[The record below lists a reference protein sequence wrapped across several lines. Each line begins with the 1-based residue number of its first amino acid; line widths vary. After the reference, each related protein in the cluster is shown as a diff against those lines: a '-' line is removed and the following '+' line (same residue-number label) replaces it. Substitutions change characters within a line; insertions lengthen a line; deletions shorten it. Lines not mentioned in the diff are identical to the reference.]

1 MDERQG
7 QIEATRRYGM
17 ARMEFEAAKLE
28 PLLRFGRALADPMR
42 IRMLGL
48 LAQRSMYGQE
58 LAEALDVQPPTISHH
73 LSLLKAAGLV
83 QVRRENNFHHY
94 SVNEEQLRRT
104 AGMLTVENLRK
115 MAQMAANETDA
126 SRLAPSEDEDRA
138 MMQEAF
144 FKDGRLLSIPTHS
157 RVRRFVVERIAE
169 AFEWGHLYEEKE
181 VNAVLKQFHDDV
193 ATLRRAL
200 IDEKLMMRENGKYW
214 LIRPHQ

>member
-42 IRMLGL
+42 MRIIGL

-73 LSLLKAAGLV
+73 LSLLKAADLV
-83 QVRRENNFHHY
+83 QVWRENNFHHY
-94 SVNEEQLRRT
+94 SLNEEQLRRT
-104 AGMLTVENLRK
+104 AAALTIENLRK
-115 MAQMAANETDA
+115 LAQLPSNETDA

-157 RVRRFVVERIAE
+157 RTRRFVVEKLAE
-169 AFEWGHLYEEKE
+169 AFEWGQLYEEKE

>member
-1 MDERQG
+1 VDERQG

-42 IRMLGL
+42 MRIIGL

-73 LSLLKAAGLV
+73 MSLLKAADLV
-83 QVRRENNFHHY
+83 RVRHENNFHHY
-94 SVNEEQLRRT
+94 SLNEEQLRRT
-104 AGMLTVENLRK
+104 AAALTIENLRK
-115 MAQMAANETDA
+115 LAQLAANETEA
-126 SRLAPSEDEDRA
+126 SRLAPSDDEDRM

-157 RVRRFVVERIAE
+157 RMRRFVVEKIAE
-169 AFEWGHLYEEKE
+169 AFEWGQLYEEKE
-181 VNAVLKQFHDDV
+181 VNAVLQRFHDDV

>member
-104 AGMLTVENLRK
+104 AGLLTIENLRK
-115 MAQMAANETDA
+115 MAQMAANETSA
-126 SRLAPSEDEDRA
+126 SRLAPSDDEDRV

-157 RVRRFVVERIAE
+157 RVRRFVVGKLAE

-181 VNAVLKQFHDDV
+181 VNAVLKPFHDDV
-193 ATLRRAL
+193 AALRRAL

-214 LIRPHQ
+214 LIRPH

>member
-7 QIEATRRYGM
+7 EIEATRRYSM

-28 PLLRFGRALADPMR
+28 PLLRFGRALADPLR

-58 LAEALDVQPPTISHH
+58 LAEALHVQPPTISHH

-83 QVRRENNFHHY
+83 QVWRENNFHHY
-94 SVNEEQLRRT
+94 SLSEEQLRCT
-104 AGMLTVENLRK
+104 AALLTVENLRK
-115 MAQMAANETDA
+115 MAQLPTNETDA

-157 RVRRFVVERIAE
+157 RARRFVVEKLAE
-169 AFEWGHLYEEKE
+169 AFEWGYLYEERG
-181 VNAVLKQFHDDV
+181 VNAILKQFHEDA

-214 LIRPHQ
+214 LVRPPQ

>member
-1 MDERQG
+1 MDEREG
-7 QIEATRRYGM
+7 RIEATKRYAE
-17 ARMEFEAAKLE
+17 ARMDYEAGKLD

-42 IRMLGL
+42 LRMLGL

-58 LAEALDVQPPTISHH
+58 LAEALGVQPPTISHH

-83 QVRRENNFHHY
+83 QVRKENSFHHY
-94 SVNEEQLRRT
+94 RVNEEALRRM

-115 MAQMAANETDA
+115 VAQMASNETEA

-138 MMQEAF
+138 MMHEAF

-157 RVRRFVVERIAE
+157 RTRRFVVEKLAE

-181 VNAVLKQFHDDV
+181 VNALIQRFHDDV

-214 LIRPHQ
+214 LIRPRE